1 MVNRYPYNPYRY
13 SYPRKK
19 SSEVVLLD
27 FHEWSIT
34 LREAIF
40 SFFLIGLMTFLG
52 FLISSKIE
60 GKVNNS
66 TLRYRQAVEI
76 SSSEFQHGLKTGIG
90 DVFVNGE
97 LEAINPVSYEH
108 IDGEYLSIHI
118 EKQEYRRHTQHYTT
132 TDNKGRVHHH
142 VRHYWS
148 WDTVGYD
155 SKHVD
160 KVKYCGVELP
170 YGQFAYD
177 CIKSDGK
184 IRNLRFHY
192 REIIHTK
199 PIKFNATMFGNLKV
213 NKIEGKPLLTYS
225 TIKKYREELT
235 TSHFVIGFWF
245 FWSVLTIMI
254 VMGFFIIDNV
264 WLEEDK

>member
-1 MVNRYPYNPYRY
+1 M
-13 SYPRKK
+13 
-19 SSEVVLLD
+19 VLLD
-27 FHEWSIT
+27 FNGWSIT

-97 LEAINPVSYEH
+97 LEAINPVSYKH

-118 EKQEYRRHTQHYTT
+118 EKQEYRRHTEHYTT
-132 TDNKGRVHHH
+132 TDRKGRVHHH
-142 VRHYWS
+142 VRHYWT

-155 SKHVD
+155 NKHVD

-170 YGQFAYD
+170 YGQFVYD
-177 CIKSDGK
+177 CIEGDVETYKS
-184 IRNLRFHY
+184 NPLSHY

-213 NKIEGKPLLTYS
+213 NKIEGNPLLTHS

-235 TSHFVIGFWF
+235 TSHFVFRFWFLCIVFTIMVVIGFF
-245 FWSVLTIMI
+245 V
-254 VMGFFIIDNV
+254 IDNV
-264 WLEEDK
+264 WLEDK